1 MPLVALR
8 HGGNIGSILQRCGM
22 RRVCGRGGRQHF
34 SRERTVILQ
43 IGPESSI
50 LVRAAAATILVL
62 HISGGVVGL
71 VSGAAALIARKG
83 GRLHRIAGH
92 AFFVSMLTMS
102 AIGAAVSPFL
112 DKTLDPLVGVFTF
125 YLVATAWATVRR
137 RPGSIGRFEIGA
149 FFLAVGVVVANL
161 VFGVQAA
168 KSPGG
173 EIGGNPPAAYA
184 FLGSLAALAAVLDLR
199 MILRGGVSGRARIAR
214 HLWRMCLALGIATA
228 SFFLG
233 QQQLFPAALR
243 GSALLFLPEIA
254 VLGLLFF
261 WLVRVRFG
269 ASFNARATVNGDRAL
284 RTGRAS

>member
-1 MPLVALR
+1 
-8 HGGNIGSILQRCGM
+8 M
-22 RRVCGRGGRQHF
+22 RASSCRVDGAARLSHLAK
-34 SRERTVILQ
+34 ERTVILQ

-62 HISGGVVGL
+62 HISGGAVGL
-71 VSGAAALIARKG
+71 VSGTVALIARKG

-112 DKTLDPLVGVFTF
+112 DKTLDPLVGLFTF

-137 RPGSIGRFEIGA
+137 KPQTIGRFEIAA
-149 FFLAVGVVVANL
+149 FLLAAGIVVSNA

-168 KSPGG
+168 ASESG
-173 EIGGNPPAAYA
+173 EIGGYPPAAYA
-184 FLGSLAALAAVLDLR
+184 FLGSLVTLAAALDLR
-199 MILRGGVSGRARIAR
+199 MILRGGVSGASRIAR
-214 HLWRMCLALGIATA
+214 HLWRMCLALGIAAA

-243 GSALLFLPEIA
+243 GSPLLFLPEIA

-261 WLVRVRFG
+261 WLVRVRFARG
-269 ASFNARATVNGDRAL
+269 FRTRATASGDRAL
-284 RTGRAS
+284 RS